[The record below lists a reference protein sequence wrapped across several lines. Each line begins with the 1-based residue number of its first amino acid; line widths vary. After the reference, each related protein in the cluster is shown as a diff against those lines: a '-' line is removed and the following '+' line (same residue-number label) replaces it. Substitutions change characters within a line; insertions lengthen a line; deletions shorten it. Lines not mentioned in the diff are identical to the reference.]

1 LWEVLQKEVANL
13 GHLGTIFSC
22 HDVQAGKSGSGDEK
36 SMAYQLADANAALG
50 KLGFEATHI

>member
-13 GHLGTIFSC
+13 GIWGLFVSC
-22 HDVQAGKSGSGDEK
+22 HGVQVGKSGSGDEK
-36 SMAYQLADANAALG
+36 SMAYQLADANFALG